1 MLLSRLAT
9 ADAPHPSG
17 VSSPVA
23 ASGTRLP
30 SATSTAT
37 AAVSRRTEGLVPY
50 SVVKDYLSDHPVMER
65 SRLSPEDVHAVIM
78 RFHTEDVHEAEGG
91 VAKANRCEWC
101 DGTLQIDS
109 KEATCVCSSCG
120 IVQQERMNLH
130 EEFRAPPV
138 LKKKRGQYGVRGVPS
153 WMLKRHAVRS
163 YVEDLEHW
171 NAYVHLG
178 TDGVD
183 MCNDLLT
190 RMRGEARTVHL
201 VAALVYVALR
211 DSLPDEKRIRSQLLH
226 KRELTSVR
234 VAKPEASF
242 ACGTCDERH
251 HSHKSARFC
260 CKHKLGKRRRFS

>member
-9 ADAPHPSG
+9 ADAPRPSG

-30 SATSTAT
+30 SATATAT

-65 SRLSPEDVHAVIM
+65 SRLSPEDVHAVIV
-78 RFHTEDVHEAEGG
+78 RFHTEDVHEVEGG
-91 VAKANRCEWC
+91 APKANRCESC

-109 KEATCVCSSCG
+109 KEGMCVCSSCG

-138 LKKKRGQYGVRGVPS
+138 LTKKRGQYGVRGVPS
-153 WMLKRHAVRS
+153 WMLKRHVVRS

-178 TDGVD
+178 TDEVAS
-183 MCNDLLT
+183 CNEMLM

-201 VAALVYVALR
+201 VSVLVYMALR
-211 DSLPDEKRIRSQLLH
+211 ERLPNEKQIRSHLLQ

-234 VAKPEASF
+234 VARPEAEF

-251 HSHKSARFC
+251 NSRKSARFC
-260 CKHKLGKRRRFS
+260 CKHELGKRGRPN